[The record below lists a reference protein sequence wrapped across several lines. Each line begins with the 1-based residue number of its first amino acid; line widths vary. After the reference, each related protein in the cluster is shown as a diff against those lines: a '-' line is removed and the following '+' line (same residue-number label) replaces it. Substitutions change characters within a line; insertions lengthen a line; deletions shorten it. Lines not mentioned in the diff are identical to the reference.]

1 MVNLD
6 LIFALVFYGVLF
18 VLFLRYRGKFVV
30 QGKIFVLYKTK
41 FGLKLMDKISKIWP
55 KLLKVIGVIGVVVG
69 FLGMINIFYILAKGA
84 FDLVFNGGAP
94 VVAPVFPGMSIG
106 GVNLGFWHW
115 IVGLFIIAVIHEF
128 SHGIVARLYG
138 VKIKSSGFAFLGP
151 LLAAFVEPD
160 EKQMKKVSKLG
171 QLSVFAAG
179 PFSNIVSGILVFI
192 VLMLF
197 VNPFAL
203 GFYNMEGVEVVRV
216 EDGLPFDIAGI
227 EDGEVVEMINGVEVV
242 DVIKFRD
249 VMMEVEG
256 GSNVLIKTDKG
267 EYNVL
272 TVEKEEKAHL
282 GVFIQNKLGE
292 LKEKNWKIS
301 LFLWFR
307 DLLNWV
313 FVFSLGVG
321 LFNLLPLAIVDGG
334 RMINTFLSYFL
345 KKEKVHK
352 IWLWLTW
359 FVLVLLFINLLP
371 FFLKLVGFLK
381 IF

>member
-18 VLFLRYRGKFVV
+18 GLFLKYREKFDV

-41 FGLKLMDKISKIWP
+41 FGLKLMDRISKIWP
-55 KLLKVIGVIGVVVG
+55 KLLKVIAVIGVVVG
-69 FLGMINIFYILAKGA
+69 FLGMINILYILAKGA
-84 FDLVFNGGAP
+84 FDLIFNGGAP
-94 VVAPVFPGMSIG
+94 VVTPVFPGMSIG

-151 LLAAFVEPD
+151 ILAAFVEPD
-160 EKQMKKVSKLG
+160 EKKMQKVSKIG

-179 PFSNIVSGILVFI
+179 PFSNIISGILVFI

-227 EDGEVVEMINGVEVV
+227 KDGEIVERINGVEVV
-242 DVIKFRD
+242 DVIDFRD
-249 VMMEVEG
+249 VMEDVDG
-256 GSNVLIKTDKG
+256 GESVVVKTDKD

-301 LFLWFR
+301 FFLWFR

-371 FFLKLVGFLK
+371 FFLKLLGFFK
-381 IF
+381 IL